1 MVQLAAD
8 FNAAGLF
15 IQQLKFLSPV
25 EFSEHAGST
34 VLWVYDEHER

>member
-1 MVQLAAD
+1 MVQLPAD
-8 FNAAGLF
+8 FNAAGLC

-25 EFSEHAGST
+25 EFSEHAGSA